1 MKTKSVLVL
10 NSGSSSL
17 KFGLFEEESGAAIMS
32 GSVTNIIDS
41 AKLTVKLGSTVI
53 EEEIGKSSH
62 ADAVRRIMGFA
73 SKDMKYVLSGV
84 GHRVVHGGK
93 IFLSPTVINDDV
105 LSKLKD
111 LIVLAP
117 LHQPYNIEGI
127 KAISFYDPDLRQVAC
142 FDTSF
147 HVTQPSIV
155 KQFAI
160 PKKYTEDGVLRYGFH
175 GLSYQYISSVMPIYF
190 GKNAN
195 GRVIV
200 LHLGNGSS
208 ICAMNDLKSVATT
221 MGFTALDG
229 LMMGTRCGSIDPGA
243 IIYLLQNYNMSI
255 SDLVD
260 ILYNKSGL
268 KGVSGISHDMVK
280 LLDSTSD
287 SAKEAIELFCYNAAK
302 HLSSLIPAING
313 LDSIVFTGGIGSNS
327 SVIRRK
333 ICSKLSWLGV
343 LLDEE
348 KNKENSSSISSK
360 DSGIGVYVIQ
370 TDEEKIIFNETKKLL

>member
-117 LHQPYNIEGI
+117 LHQQYNIEGI
-127 KAISFYDPDLRQVAC
+127 KAISF
-142 FDTSF
+142 
-147 HVTQPSIV
+147 
-155 KQFAI
+155 
-160 PKKYTEDGVLRYGFH
+160 
-175 GLSYQYISSVMPIYF
+175 M
-190 GKNAN
+190 
-195 GRVIV
+195 
-200 LHLGNGSS
+200 
-208 ICAMNDLKSVATT
+208 
-221 MGFTALDG
+221 
-229 LMMGTRCGSIDPGA
+229 
-243 IIYLLQNYNMSI
+243 
-255 SDLVD
+255 
-260 ILYNKSGL
+260 IL
-268 KGVSGISHDMVK
+268 I
-280 LLDSTSD
+280 
-287 SAKEAIELFCYNAAK
+287 
-302 HLSSLIPAING
+302 
-313 LDSIVFTGGIGSNS
+313 
-327 SVIRRK
+327 
-333 ICSKLSWLGV
+333 
-343 LLDEE
+343 
-348 KNKENSSSISSK
+348 
-360 DSGIGVYVIQ
+360 
-370 TDEEKIIFNETKKLL
+370 